1 MSVYF
6 VSRHEGA
13 HQWLRAQIDGGQM
26 PPAEVIHVEH
36 LDLARVQEGDTVLG
50 TLPIALAANVR
61 ERGARFVNLDLT
73 VPPELRGRELSAAE
87 MGVCGATLT
96 EYEVSKRRTMNI
108 VGGAMA
114 ARPPLVATTTVMLA
128 SAEAAPQLIGWHQM
142 RTQRV
147 HIVVTQRAKSERAT
161 ERLIRALSTRISPEN
176 IETVE
181 QDFVTK
187 RAWLDWAIPWLESL
201 THGGRDRV
209 HVNCTGGTKLMAMAM
224 DDAVWRCAALG
235 LPVTGYYVN
244 TEAGLIDHLGASA
257 SSDLRASLDLEAVLA
272 CQGMSIQSAYSASSL
287 FSREVQRLELAQLL
301 LLLPDHLI
309 GELAGALGRVE
320 VAARRNDFGGTGI
333 IDISND
339 LKHQLFGPLGA
350 AMLQAGCLSQPPEAA
365 GNNQVMLI
373 FPAPR
378 RRARDEIEYLRGRW
392 LEAWVGHALT
402 GSGVMD
408 WATGVNVKDLDGVP
422 NELDAIATSGNQLLV
437 MEVKTSNQTRFEG
450 EGADRNRVAQQGIYK
465 ASAIGEK
472 IARVF
477 AERWYVTLRRP
488 DDADL
493 ERAASLRLKVF
504 VLDSPEGIDG
514 FRAALGSW
522 VQRTWCEPVEG
533 YRRSHIRPPA

>member
-1 MSVYF
+1 MSAFF

-13 HQWLRAQIDGGQM
+13 HQWLRAQLEGGQM
-26 PPAEVIHVEH
+26 PPADVVHLEH
-36 LDLARVQEGDTVLG
+36 LDLARVKEGDTVLG
-50 TLPIALAANVR
+50 TLPIALAAMVR
-61 ERGARFVNLDLT
+61 ERGARFVNLDLS

-87 MGVCGATLT
+87 MRACGATLT

-108 VGGAMA
+108 AGAAKA
-114 ARPPLVATTTVMLA
+114 AGPPPAAVTTVMLA
-128 SAEAAPQLIGWHQM
+128 SAEAVPQLIGWHQM

-147 HIVVTQRAKSERAT
+147 QIVVTKRAKSERAS

-187 RAWLDWAIPWLESL
+187 GAWLDWAIPWLESL

-244 TEAGLIDHLGASA
+244 TEAGLIDHLGSSA
-257 SSDLRASLDLEAVLA
+257 SSDLRSSLDLGSVLA
-272 CQGMSIQSAYSASSL
+272 CQGMSIQSAYSASPL
-287 FSREVQRLELAQLL
+287 FRREVQRVELARLL
-301 LLLPDHLI
+301 LQLPDRLI
-309 GELAGALGRVE
+309 GELAGVLGPVE
-320 VAARRNDFGGTGI
+320 FAARRKDFRGTGTLE
-333 IDISND
+333 ISND
-339 LKHQLFGPLGA
+339 LKQQLLGPLGQA
-350 AMLQAGCLSQPPEAA
+350 LLDAGCVSQLPEEEADHHQVRLS
-365 GNNQVMLI
+365 
-373 FPAPR
+373 FPHPR

-392 LEAWVGHALT
+392 LEAWVGHALME
-402 GSGVMD
+402 SGVMD
-408 WATGVNVKDLDGVP
+408 WATGVNVEDMDGVP

-450 EGADRNRVAQQGIYK
+450 EGANRNRVAQQGIYK
-465 ASAIGEK
+465 ASAIGAK

-504 VLDSPEGIDG
+504 VLDSPEGING

-522 VQRTWCEPVEG
+522 VQRTWCEPAEG
-533 YRRSHIRPPA
+533 YRRTCILPA